1 MVDLDTATATRL
13 LEGVS
18 LNLIR
23 RGDDGSLVL
32 SMDHWRFAGLADDVL
47 TFTPEPPTPPE
58 TEPLVIPLSDVTSI
72 TWDRLKKQQARSQVR
87 FHLRNG
93 DLLTFSGR
101 LPDPPA

>member
-1 MVDLDTATATRL
+1 MVDLDASTAANL

-23 RGDDGSLVL
+23 RGNDGSLVL
-32 SMDHWRFAGLADDVL
+32 SMDHWRFASLADDVL
-47 TFTPEPPTPPE
+47 TFTPEPPAPPE
-58 TEPLVIPLSDVTSI
+58 TEPLVIPLSDVASI
-72 TWDRLKKQQARSQVR
+72 SWDRLTKQQARSQVR
-87 FHLRNG
+87 IRKTNG

>member
-1 MVDLDTATATRL
+1 MVDLDAATAAQL
-13 LEGVS
+13 LEDVS

-32 SMDHWRFAGLADDVL
+32 SMDHWRFTSLVDDVL
-47 TFTPEPPTPPE
+47 TFTPEPPAPPE
-58 TEPLVIPLSDVTSI
+58 TEPLVIPLSDIASI
-72 TWDRLKKQQARSQVR
+72 SWDRLKKQQARSQVR
-87 FHLRNG
+87 IRKTNG

>member
-1 MVDLDTATATRL
+1 MVDLDAATAADIL
-13 LEGVS
+13 KDVS

-32 SMDHWRFAGLADDVL
+32 SMDHWRFASLADDTL
-47 TFTPEPPTPPE
+47 TFTPEPPAPPE
-58 TEPLVIPLSDVTSI
+58 TEPLVIPLADVASI
-72 TWDRLKKQQARSQVR
+72 SWDRLKKQQARSQVR
-87 FHLRNG
+87 IRKTNG

>member
-1 MVDLDTATATRL
+1 VNVLDAATAAML
-13 LEGVS
+13 LDGVS
-18 LNLIR
+18 LSLIR

-47 TFTPEPPTPPE
+47 TFTPEPPAPAG
-58 TEPLVIPLSDVTSI
+58 TEPLVIPLADVASI
-72 TWDRLKKQQARSQVR
+72 SWDRLKKQQARSQVR
-87 FHLRNG
+87 IRKTNG

>member
-1 MVDLDTATATRL
+1 MVDLDATTAATL

-32 SMDHWRFAGLADDVL
+32 SMDHWRFAGLTDDTL
-47 TFTPEPPTPPE
+47 TFTPEPPAPPE
-58 TEPLVIPLSDVTSI
+58 TEPLVIPLADVASI
-72 TWDRLKKQQARSQVR
+72 SWDRLKKQQERSQVR
-87 FHLRNG
+87 IRKTNG

-101 LPDPPA
+101 LPDPS

>member
-1 MVDLDTATATRL
+1 MTVLDAPTAAAL

-32 SMDHWRFAGLADDVL
+32 SMDHWRFTSLIDDVL
-47 TFTPEPPTPPE
+47 TFTPEPPAPSE
-58 TEPLVIPLSDVTSI
+58 TEPLVILLSDVASI
-72 TWDRLKKQQARSQVR
+72 SWDRLKKQQARSQVR
-87 FHLRNG
+87 IRKTNG

>member
-1 MVDLDTATATRL
+1 MVELDAPTAAKL
-13 LEGVS
+13 LESVS

-47 TFTPEPPTPPE
+47 TFTPEPPAPPE
-58 TEPLVIPLSDVTSI
+58 TEPLLILLSEVASI
-72 TWDRLKKQQARSQVR
+72 SWDRLKKQQARSQVR
-87 FHLRNG
+87 IRKTNG

>member
-1 MVDLDTATATRL
+1 MTDLDAATAATL

-32 SMDHWRFAGLADDVL
+32 SMDHWRFTSLADDVL
-47 TFTPEPPTPPE
+47 TFTPEPPAPPE
-58 TEPLVIPLSDVTSI
+58 TEPLVIPLSDVASI
-72 TWDRLKKQQARSQVR
+72 SWDRLKKQQERSQVR
-87 FHLRNG
+87 IRKRNG